1 MKYLAAILTKITE
14 IAKDVKVWLRVLVFV
29 VVFFAGAILFSK
41 TKVKPSDC
49 KSCEADR
56 SQLINALIDIR
67 RELEPPTT
75 TARASVAASLFIDT
89 TRPRQPQQVQQRQ
102 VQKVV
107 QKIDS
112 ILLKYK
118 QKPKT

>member
-14 IAKDVKVWLRVLVFV
+14 IAKDVKIWLRVLVFV
-29 VVFFAGAILFSK
+29 MVFFAGAILFSK
-41 TKVKPSDC
+41 TRVKAADC
-49 KSCEADR
+49 TGCEADR